1 MSKKK
6 RRRWPFLLALLFL
19 FLCAIL
25 LWFYR
30 GDLEG
35 LFRSVRKKAVP
46 EQSQKSS
53 QEKIS
58 EEDRKK
64 LEEILK
70 RR

>member
-1 MSKKK
+1 MKNKSS
-6 RRRWPFLLALLFL
+6 RWLFLLALLFL
-19 FLCAIL
+19 FLFAVL

-35 LFRSVRKKAVP
+35 LFSSVRRKTAP
-46 EQSQKSS
+46 EQSQKPS

>member
-1 MSKKK
+1 MKKK
-6 RRRWPFLLALLFL
+6 WRSRFILLALLFL
-19 FLCAIL
+19 FSCAIL

-35 LFRSVRKKAVP
+35 LFRSVRGKIIP
-46 EQSQKSS
+46 EQSQKPS